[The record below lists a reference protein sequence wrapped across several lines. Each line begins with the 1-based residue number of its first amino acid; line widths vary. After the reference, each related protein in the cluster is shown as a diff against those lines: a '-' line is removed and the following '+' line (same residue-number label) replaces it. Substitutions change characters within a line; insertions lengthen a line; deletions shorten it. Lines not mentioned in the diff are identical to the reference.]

1 MGIHFP
7 PTLAHTLPARIY
19 SQGASF
25 IYSRACSWGQWSS
38 LMCDIL
44 ESFLQLREQACPQAR
59 VTGLGS
65 RLGLAPGGLS
75 VSCSRRVEAGLSAHL
90 SVGSSRL
97 HRSRSGTWTVP
108 EEPQPRPACAGAPAV
123 GGSPRCSLTLLR
135 LPAQA
140 QARAQPAS
148 GGGGHFLFVPDRGPW
163 DVELLCRGPRIP
175 QPALLQGLL
184 WGFVCFFSPQEVP
197 VRLLSR
203 ELATGRCVWR
213 LFP

>member
-44 ESFLQLREQACPQAR
+44 EGFLQLREQACPQAR

-75 VSCSRRVEAGLSAHL
+75 VGCSRCVEAGLSAHL

-97 HRSRSGTWTVP
+97 HRSRSGTWMVP
-108 EEPQPRPACAGAPAV
+108 EEPQRWAGRRDAPSPFSASQPR
-123 GGSPRCSLTLLR
+123 LR
-135 LPAQA
+135 LGLS
-140 QARAQPAS
+140 QPLGAEDTFRLS
-148 GGGGHFLFVPDRGPW
+148 LIRGP
-163 DVELLCRGPRIP
+163 
-175 QPALLQGLL
+175 
-184 WGFVCFFSPQEVP
+184 
-197 VRLLSR
+197 
-203 ELATGRCVWR
+203 
-213 LFP
+213 

>member
-1 MGIHFP
+1 MLCVIKWRRRWNSFLCNVLCFASQWMGIHFP

-44 ESFLQLREQACPQAR
+44 EGFLQLREQACPQAR

-75 VSCSRRVEAGLSAHL
+75 VGCSRRVEAGLSAHL

-140 QARAQPAS
+140 EARAQPAS
-148 GGGGHFLFVPDRGPW
+148 GGGGHFPFVPDSGSLGCGAP
-163 DVELLCRGPRIP
+163 L
-175 QPALLQGLL
+175 
-184 WGFVCFFSPQEVP
+184 
-197 VRLLSR
+197 
-203 ELATGRCVWR
+203 
-213 LFP
+213 